1 LGRIATSR
9 DHGRGPRN
17 WLRQLRFPDGIR
29 RLAKSH
35 PQCSFSAPAHPF
47 AGAAA
52 AGTGARARPA
62 TIHERIS
69 PTNDNW
75 SSRFTALAP
84 VQFESLWE
92 SGVTTSLRGGA
103 GTAHR
108 SGVASAWGKSLGRTP
123 GGAWR
128 ELGEELE
135 KSPGRNVAKARGGA
149 RSKAGSDDSRRSGKK
164 SSSRLAGAPDW
175 KPREGRGDET
185 PRGTRRELGE
195 KSLSGPSSCEKN
207 SLERFKEE
215 RKKPWENSLEE
226 MVARRRFSGARGL
239 ALRCRALISILGGM
253 SFGGDEL
260 WIACPA

>member
-1 LGRIATSR
+1 MVEALGIGFGNCGFPTEYGGWPNRTHSAHSVRLRILSPVRQPPGQA
-9 DHGRGPRN
+9 HGLDPR
-17 WLRQLRFPDGIR
+17 R
-29 RLAKSH
+29 SM
-35 PQCSFSAPAHPF
+35 SAY
-47 AGAAA
+47 
-52 AGTGARARPA
+52 R
-62 TIHERIS
+62 

-135 KSPGRNVAKARGGA
+135 KSSGRNVAKARGGA
-149 RSKAGSDDSRRSGKK
+149 RSKAGSNDSRGSGKK
-164 SSSRLAGAPDW
+164 SSFRLVGAPDW
-175 KPREGRGDET
+175 KPREGRGDKT

-195 KSLSGPSSCEKN
+195 KSLSGPSSCEK
-207 SLERFKEE
+207 K
-215 RKKPWENSLEE
+215 
-226 MVARRRFSGARGL
+226 
-239 ALRCRALISILGGM
+239 
-253 SFGGDEL
+253 
-260 WIACPA
+260 

>member
-1 LGRIATSR
+1 LASAIAVSR
-9 DHGRGPRN
+9 RN
-17 WLRQLRFPDGIR
+17 T
-29 RLAKSH
+29 
-35 PQCSFSAPAHPF
+35 
-47 AGAAA
+47 A
-52 AGTGARARPA
+52 AGQIAPTVLIQCACASFRRCGSRRDRRTGLDPRRSMSAYR
-62 TIHERIS
+62 

-135 KSPGRNVAKARGGA
+135 KSSGRNVAKARGGA
-149 RSKAGSDDSRRSGKK
+149 RSKAGSNDSRGSGKK
-164 SSSRLAGAPDW
+164 SSFRLVGAPDW
-175 KPREGRGDET
+175 KPREGRGDKT

-195 KSLSGPSSCEKN
+195 KSLSGPSSCEK
-207 SLERFKEE
+207 K
-215 RKKPWENSLEE
+215 
-226 MVARRRFSGARGL
+226 
-239 ALRCRALISILGGM
+239 
-253 SFGGDEL
+253 
-260 WIACPA
+260 